1 MICGLIGEI
10 IKLEPMRAEVNV
22 NGVIYEVFLSVQTSS
37 KLELNK
43 TSKLLTTH
51 IIREDANLLFG
62 FLDSLEQKSFERLL
76 KINGVGVKVAIAILS
91 TYKSEEFAMLVNNKD
106 LKAIQKVPGIGAKM
120 AGKILLDLAGFF
132 DEIVESNKESNNKL
146 DSNMI
151 KASLALESLG
161 YKQSDIK
168 KVLANLDSSLETQEL
183 IKLALKSLR

>member
-146 DSNMI
+146 DSNML

-168 KVLANLDSSLETQEL
+168 KVLASLDSSLETQEL

>member
-1 MICGLIGEI
+1 
-10 IKLEPMRAEVNV
+10 MRAEVNV

-106 LKAIQKVPGIGAKM
+106 LKDEDMFRIKEKM
-120 AGKILLDLAGFF
+120 KDLEQSILKIIEG
-132 DEIVESNKESNNKL
+132 
-146 DSNMI
+146 
-151 KASLALESLG
+151 
-161 YKQSDIK
+161 
-168 KVLANLDSSLETQEL
+168 
-183 IKLALKSLR
+183 